1 MKEILNYING
11 EFCKPSDG
19 SFLENE
25 NPATG
30 KVYSKI
36 ANSNSEDAMKAIESA
51 HRAFPSWKATP
62 LHERIRVIRKVAS
75 LIKEKEAE
83 LAKAE
88 SIDNGKPLSVASSVD
103 IPRAS
108 QNFEYFCDAIT
119 QYNQNAYPMD
129 DFALNYT
136 LKEPL
141 GAVVCISPWNLP
153 LYLLT
158 WKIAPA
164 LVVGNTVIAKPSE
177 VTPMTAFM
185 LSEIFQEAGL
195 PNGVINILH
204 GEGARIGET
213 LVNDERVKAVSFTGS
228 TATGKILNQLAAPH
242 FKKVSLEMGGKNP
255 NIIFDDCD
263 YDQALKHAGLASFA
277 NQGQICLCGSRL
289 FVHESL
295 YEKFK
300 KDLVEKASKLTPGNP
315 LDAKTRQGAIVS
327 KEHFKKI
334 LSFIELAKKE
344 GGKILCGGE
353 AYKPQ
358 GENENGYFIKPTIIE
373 SLDPYCRVNQEEIFG
388 PVVTITPFEDEE
400 EVITWANS
408 TEYGLSSSI
417 WTKDIN
423 KAHRVAGKIDAGIVW
438 INTWMLRDLRTPFG
452 GMKNSGVGR
461 EGGFN
466 AFNFFTE
473 TKNVCIKYN

>member
-11 EFCKPSDG
+11 EFCPPSDG

-30 KVYSKI
+30 KVYSKV
-36 ANSNSEDAMKAIESA
+36 ANSNSEDALKAIESA
-51 HRAFPSWKATP
+51 HLAFPSWKATP
-62 LHERIRVIRKVAS
+62 VKERVKVIRKVAN
-75 LIKEKEAE
+75 LIKEKEAL

-88 SIDNGKPLSVASSVD
+88 SIDNGKPLSVASTVD

-119 QYNQNAYPMD
+119 QYSGDAFPMD
-129 DFALNYT
+129 DTAINYV
-136 LKEPL
+136 KREAL

-164 LVVGNTVIAKPSE
+164 LLVGNTVIAKPSE

-185 LSEIFQEAGL
+185 LSEIFEEAGL
-195 PNGVINILH
+195 PKGVINILH

-213 LVNDERVKAVSFTGS
+213 LANDERVKAISFTGS
-228 TATGKILNQLAAPH
+228 TATGKVLNQLAAPN

-255 NIIFDDCD
+255 NIVFEDCD
-263 YDQALKHAGLASFA
+263 YKQALTHAGLAAFA

-289 FVHESL
+289 FVHESI
-295 YEKFK
+295 YEQFK
-300 KDLVEKASKLTPGNP
+300 NDLVAKASKLIPGDP
-315 LDAKTRQGAIVS
+315 LNEKTRQGAVVS
-327 KEHFKKI
+327 KAHYEKV
-334 LSFIELAKKE
+334 LSYIELAKE
-344 GGKILCGGE
+344 LGGKVLCGGE
-353 AYKPQ
+353 AHHPD
-358 GENENGYFIKPTIIE
+358 GENKDGYFIKPTLIE
-373 SLDPYCRVNQEEIFG
+373 NLDPYCRVNQEEIFG
-388 PVVTITPFEDEE
+388 PVATITPFKDEE

-408 TEYGLSSSI
+408 TPYGLSASI
-417 WTKDIN
+417 WTQDIT
-423 KAHRVAGKIDAGIVW
+423 KAHRVSDQIQSGIVW

-452 GMKNSGVGR
+452 GMKASGVGR
-461 EGGFN
+461 EGGYN

-473 TKNVCIKYN
+473 TKNVCIKY